1 MWRYVVESCLFT
13 RAIVGADCFGTY
25 IHTLYEQGFD
35 QYLLPAQFYLN
46 AEDEREQRRAVW
58 LRALFAQK
66 RETH

>member
-13 RAIVGADCFGTY
+13 RAIVGETVSERTF
-25 IHTLYEQGFD
+25 IPLYEQGFD

-46 AEDEREQRRAVW
+46 AEDEREQRRAVR

-66 RETH
+66 RKTH